1 MAISCCYQFAIPYS
15 LKIKNYN
22 ELIKLTLRHNWLINI
37 LIEWKWLQTQIGVK
51 LFINSS
57 DKILFLV
64 NKSKLNVSDG
74 SRQGIFKWIQRLHFI
89 NVLVKYIIFII
100 TFKELSVGRRK
111 YFLTWGLQLFFIRL
125 VFFSMGIFYIVM
137 HLVHSFL
144 FEDVVYVRWEVL
156 VFVLVM
162 IILLIL
168 SL

>member
-1 MAISCCYQFAIPYS
+1 M
-15 LKIKNYN
+15 
-22 ELIKLTLRHNWLINI
+22 I
-37 LIEWKWLQTQIGVK
+37 LEQIQMEDFLSGK
-51 LFINSS
+51 ETFRIF
-57 DKILFLV
+57 LFLV

-74 SRQGIFKWIQRLHFI
+74 SRQRIFKWIQRLHFI
-89 NVLVKYIIFII
+89 NVLVKYIIFIV
-100 TFKELSVGRRK
+100 TFEELSVGRRK

-125 VFFSMGIFYIVM
+125 VFFSMCIFYIVM
-137 HLVHSFL
+137 HLVHCFL